1 MTSGGGV
8 RSGGTN
14 VGDARGIGGR
24 NGVEEGDERKAVK
37 AVSC

>member
-24 NGVEEGDERKAVK
+24 GRAEEGEERKAVI
-37 AVSC
+37 AVS